1 MGITYPEAWRGLTNP
16 KERFALLDSLDE
28 LARPERTALWV
39 SAKPTERAGEI
50 GASLRF
56 FFEDHQF
63 DRDSIGSSLFDDR
76 ELVAIQIV
84 KNGLDKIF
92 KSNRRGDSRYFLKHR
107 GWKAVQ
113 TAAQTAHRI
122 MIANDVAKSG

>member
-16 KERFALLDSLDE
+16 KERFELLGRLDE

-39 SAKPTERAGEI
+39 SAKAAERAGGIRE
-50 GASLRF
+50 SLEF
-56 FFEDHQF
+56 FFKDHQF
-63 DRDSIGSSLFDDR
+63 DRDSIGGSLFDDR
-76 ELVAIQIV
+76 ELVSIQMV

-92 KSNRRGDSRYFLKHR
+92 RTNRRGDSRYFLKHR
-107 GWKAVQ
+107 GWKMVQ
-113 TAAQTAHRI
+113 TAAQTAHQI